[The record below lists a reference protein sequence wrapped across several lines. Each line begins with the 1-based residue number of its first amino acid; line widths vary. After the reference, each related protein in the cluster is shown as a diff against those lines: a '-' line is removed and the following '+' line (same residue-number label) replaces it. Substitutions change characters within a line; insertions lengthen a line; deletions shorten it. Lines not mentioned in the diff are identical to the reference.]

1 MAEGTVK
8 IVGLKGSLASAG
20 SEKAPKATQGKSKLV
35 SSSQRADDAIQNTNK
50 PRNNP
55 VVGKEQKTAA
65 AGDTVPIIFGKR
77 VNNQGGV
84 WIQPTLAKQASY
96 NFVGIFLYPLSQ
108 GELVSTPE
116 VFQTYVGPQ
125 QIRAR
130 SGALPVITKYYSS
143 ASAMS
148 GSPSSCPITSGKI
161 FCDINS
167 NYYIGGVAKAGGFV
181 TLGRDFDNF
190 HTDNAGLTIGVGDT
204 SNSVIQV
211 TGDNYSAWDAI
222 TGADVTA
229 AFFTNIGVSN
239 PASYKFT
246 FNRNPRTG
254 TLIGG
259 RTVGTIDRGIV
270 LNGGTLGQLFPPITN
285 GNAAAYVHF
294 GTGNP
299 VNERFEN
306 ATVNN
311 QFVTTNSASTGTLG
325 GVVSEFAASPVA
337 TPSNPGSGF
346 NFTDYADITWLEIQ
360 GNLYDE
366 SNPATGEYKIST
378 RQLAT
383 FIAQGVKVPLYSAGS
398 PSSTGASNQF
408 VDLAMY
414 LFSLIGRVDGANTAD
429 IATPISVSNLQAIAA
444 FNSNSGMFFNG
455 IIEQSVNVVEF
466 ISTLA
471 PFYLLHFISSNG
483 QYAFK
488 TLLPVTSGNQI
499 NGGALTPSATFNENN
514 IISGS
519 FNKQYDP
526 SESRRDIQLSVTLR
540 DAKTA
545 RVGLQKNRIVRFA
558 TTSNSAPVEQFDMTD
573 GCTSE
578 AHADL
583 FAKYELAKRKH
594 STHSITFDTPLI
606 TSGLEIMDLIK
617 VQRQRKNSVY
627 DDRTEIDFYQI
638 TSIAHSSDGVSSV
651 AAMHFPLNGS
661 NVSVIAN
668 EVLTG
673 SFTTI

>member
-1 MAEGTVK
+1 MGKGTVK
-8 IVGLKGSLASAG
+8 IVGLKGSLARAG
-20 SEKAPKATQGKSKLV
+20 SEKALKGRQGKSKPA
-35 SSSQRADDAIQNTNK
+35 SSSQRADDAIQNSNK

-55 VVGKEQKTAA
+55 VVGKDQKTAA
-65 AGDTVPIIFGKR
+65 AGDTIPIVFGKR
-77 VNNQGGV
+77 ENNLGGV
-84 WIQPTLAKQASY
+84 WVEPTLAKQASY

-108 GELVSTPE
+108 GEIVSTPQ
-116 VFQTYVGPQ
+116 VYQTYVGPQ

-130 SGALPVITKYYSS
+130 SGALPVISKYYSS

-148 GSPSSCPITSGKI
+148 GSPRSCPITSGKI

-167 NYYIGGVAKAGGFV
+167 NYYIGEVAKTGAYT

-204 SNSVIQV
+204 SNSVLET
-211 TGDNYSAWDAI
+211 TGDNYFAWDAI

-229 AFFTNIGVSN
+229 ALFATIGITN
-239 PASYKFT
+239 PASYIFSA
-246 FNRNPRTG
+246 NRNPRGG

-259 RTVGTIDRGIV
+259 FTVGHIDRGIV
-270 LNGGTLGQLFPPITN
+270 LAGGTLGQLFTPTPNSSI
-285 GNAAAYVHF
+285 YSLW
-294 GTGNP
+294 GTVNP
-299 VNERFEN
+299 VNERYEGT
-306 ATVNN
+306 TVNN
-311 QFVTTNSASTGTLG
+311 QFNTSKSASTGTLG
-325 GVVSEFAASPVA
+325 GQVREYAASPVA
-337 TPSNPGSGF
+337 DPSNPGSGF
-346 NFTDYADITWLEIQ
+346 DFTDYAEITWLEIQ

-366 SNPATGEYKIST
+366 SNPALGEYKIST

-383 FIAQGVKVPLYSAGS
+383 FIEQGIKVPLYSAGS
-398 PSSTGASNQF
+398 PGSTGASNQF

-414 LFSLIGRVDGANTAD
+414 LFSLIGRVDGVNTAD
-429 IATPISVSNLQAIAA
+429 IAAPIDISSLQAIAA

-455 IIEQSVNVVEF
+455 IIEQSVNVIEF

-471 PFYLLHFISSNG
+471 PFYLLHFVSSNG

-499 NGGALTPSATFNENN
+499 NGGALTPSATFNESN
-514 IISGS
+514 IIPGS

-526 SESRRDIQLSVTLR
+526 AESRRDIQLSITLR

-558 TTSNSAPVEQFDMTD
+558 STSNSAPIEQFDMTD

-606 TSGLEIMDLIK
+606 TSGLAIMDVIK
-617 VQRQRKNSVY
+617 VQRQRKNSVN
-627 DDRTEIDFYQI
+627 DDRTEIDYYQI
-638 TSIAHSSDGVSSV
+638 TSIAHSSDGVSNV

-661 NVSVIAN
+661 NVSVISN
-668 EVLTG
+668 EVLNGT
-673 SFTTI
+673 FTAI